1 MRTEDGEIIH
11 QCLNGK
17 PAAFGFLVDKYKACI
32 FAFAYSELGN
42 FHDAEDITQDVFIK
56 AYQKLNTLKQYDR
69 FLAWLYAITSNLC
82 KNLIRSRRNR
92 PDGEFIEDQAPE
104 TLMEPS
110 INSYRES
117 IITESLNEAIN
128 SLPKIYS
135 QVLTLHYLGGMNV
148 IEIARFLGTSS
159 DAIKHRLSRG
169 RTQLKEEVVAMMSE
183 TFGQQKLQASF
194 TFRIIEAVKRIK
206 INPVSTMK
214 GLPWGLSLAAGIIIT
229 VMSLNPYLSWFS
241 QIGAYARSVLPS
253 ETKVLKVGEIPV
265 DVVKTSNI
273 AILSNNMGKGESR
286 EFEESNV
293 QNDLF
298 LAPMGEIG
306 KWITKA
312 EMPTARWGLSTSVV
326 NSKIYAI
333 GGTMNNSNGISAV
346 EEYDPATDTWTE
358 KIDMPTARAG
368 HSASVVSGKIY
379 VIGGAQAWGDSISTV
394 EEYDPTTDKWTKRT
408 DMPTARSMLCSSV
421 VDDKI
426 YVIGG
431 SRLVWGDALSIVE
444 EYDPVTDTWTK
455 KTDMP
460 TARGWLSAS
469 ALNGKIYVFGG
480 ENGSRLSTV
489 EEYDPKTDKWTKKAD
504 MPIAR
509 NALSTGTV
517 DGKIY
522 AVGGVNAAG
531 TELRLVEEYD
541 PITDTWIRKADML
554 FVRDAPSTSIVG
566 GKIYVIGGYDD
577 IKGSISTV
585 EEYDTGFTGE
595 NVEAK
600 GKLPTKWG
608 QMKHGR

>member
-82 KNLIRSRRNR
+82 KNLIRSKRNR

-110 INSYRES
+110 IDSYRES

-229 VMSLNPYLSWFS
+229 VMSLNPTLISFNN
-241 QIGAYARSVLPS
+241 IGTPIYSPLPS
-253 ETKVLKVGEIPV
+253 ETKVLKIGEISV
-265 DVVKTSNI
+265 DVVKTSNV
-273 AILSNNMGKGESR
+273 AVLSSKMGKGKGEELKPDIQNALSMAPQGES
-286 EFEESNV
+286 
-293 QNDLF
+293 
-298 LAPMGEIG
+298 GT
-306 KWITKA
+306 WIKKA
-312 EMPTARWGLSTSVV
+312 DMPTGRLAISCAEV
-326 NSKIYAI
+326 NGKIYAI
-333 GGTMNNSNGISAV
+333 GG
-346 EEYDPATDTWTE
+346 
-358 KIDMPTARAG
+358 
-368 HSASVVSGKIY
+368 
-379 VIGGAQAWGDSISTV
+379 
-394 EEYDPTTDKWTKRT
+394 
-408 DMPTARSMLCSSV
+408 
-421 VDDKI
+421 
-426 YVIGG
+426 
-431 SRLVWGDALSIVE
+431 
-444 EYDPVTDTWTK
+444 
-455 KTDMP
+455 
-460 TARGWLSAS
+460 AS
-469 ALNGKIYVFGG
+469 AIGVY
-480 ENGSRLSTV
+480 S
-489 EEYDPKTDKWTKKAD
+489 PKA
-504 MPIAR
+504 
-509 NALSTGTV
+509 
-517 DGKIY
+517 
-522 AVGGVNAAG
+522 
-531 TELRLVEEYD
+531 E
-541 PITDTWIRKADML
+541 
-554 FVRDAPSTSIVG
+554 
-566 GKIYVIGGYDD
+566 
-577 IKGSISTV
+577 
-585 EEYDTGFTGE
+585 
-595 NVEAK
+595 
-600 GKLPTKWG
+600 
-608 QMKHGR
+608 

>member
-135 QVLTLHYLGGMNV
+135 QALTLHYLGGMSV
-148 IEIARFLGTSS
+148 IEIARFLGTTT

-229 VMSLNPYLSWFS
+229 VMSLNPTLISFNN
-241 QIGAYARSVLPS
+241 IGTPIYSPLPS
-253 ETKVLKVGEIPV
+253 ETKVLKIGEISV
-265 DVVKTSNI
+265 DVVKTSNV
-273 AILSNNMGKGESR
+273 AVLSSKMGKGKG
-286 EFEESNV
+286 EELKPDMENA
-293 QNDLF
+293 F
-298 LAPMGEIG
+298 FMAPQGEGGTWTKKADMPTARDTFSASVVDGKIYAIG
-306 KWITKA
+306 GWSLGGTLTTVEEYDPVKNTWTKKA
-312 EMPTARWGLSTSVV
+312 NMPTARDWLSTTAIDGMIYAIGGQADIGIPTVEMYDPAKDTWTKKADMPTARWCLSTSAVNGKIYAIGGIVGFGPFLSTVEEYDPVKDTWTKKADMPTARLGLSTSVV
-326 NSKIYAI
+326 NDNIYAIGGQPGVGWPAPFSVVEMYDPESDTWTKKADMPTARTQFATAVVNGKIYAI
-333 GGTMNNSNGISAV
+333 GGKKDGQWSAFSIV
-346 EEYDPATDTWTE
+346 EVYDPATDTWT
-358 KIDMPTARAG
+358 KKDDMPTARRYLSAG
-368 HSASVVSGKIY
+368 AVNGKIY
-379 VIGGAQAWGDSISTV
+379 VIGGSDANNIPMGTV
-394 EEYDPTTDKWTKRT
+394 EKYDVGF
-408 DMPTARSMLCSSV
+408 LG
-421 VDDKI
+421 VD
-426 YVIGG
+426 
-431 SRLVWGDALSIVE
+431 
-444 EYDPVTDTWTK
+444 
-455 KTDMP
+455 
-460 TARGWLSAS
+460 
-469 ALNGKIYVFGG
+469 
-480 ENGSRLSTV
+480 
-489 EEYDPKTDKWTKKAD
+489 
-504 MPIAR
+504 
-509 NALSTGTV
+509 
-517 DGKIY
+517 
-522 AVGGVNAAG
+522 
-531 TELRLVEEYD
+531 
-541 PITDTWIRKADML
+541 
-554 FVRDAPSTSIVG
+554 
-566 GKIYVIGGYDD
+566 
-577 IKGSISTV
+577 
-585 EEYDTGFTGE
+585 
-595 NVEAK
+595 AK

-608 QMKHGR
+608 QMKRWR